1 MAVLTSPTISRE
13 LILGAPAIDK
23 TSGVVV
29 LSTIHRLDVP
39 GAVPN
44 ADLRRWL
51 GKAIGAKAERANQT
65 C

>member
-1 MAVLTSPTISRE
+1 
-13 LILGAPAIDK
+13 
-23 TSGVVV
+23 
-29 LSTIHRLDVP
+29 VP